1 MTTEPDVM
9 RLFEQA
15 NPVPATGG
23 IAPMVSASGY
33 LETLERKSSTMTF
46 TPIQPDAPERQNTNS
61 KRPWLMVAAAV
72 VTLALVGALIFAGS
86 RSDEDLVPADH
97 PEPTV
102 SADPVDQT
110 EPVAEAEEP
119 VSPTTAETLPAVDDA
134 EALAI
139 GEALISAVNERDT
152 AAATALLADDA
163 TVDFLSARNKEDLP
177 GLIEFFTIDDT
188 NFDIE
193 SCQPGSSYPVT
204 CTAEFSNEL
213 SRPLVGD
220 PILGTFYFQIDN
232 GEISSLALNLD
243 RNFGEQVFDP
253 WLTFIQEQHPDDFD
267 KMILFDADG
276 WLPLGPKLTEESTT
290 LHLAYIAEYLAA
302 ITSEAGTS

>member
-15 NPVPATGG
+15 NPVPDTGG

-33 LETLERKSSTMTF
+33 LDTLERKSSTVTF
-46 TPIQPDAPERQNTNS
+46 TPIQPDAPEQQNSNT
-61 KRPWLMVAAAV
+61 KRPWLMVASAVAA
-72 VTLALVGALIFAGS
+72 LALVGALVFAGTG
-86 RSDEDLVPADH
+86 SDEDPVPADQ

-102 SADPVDQT
+102 PADPVDQA
-110 EPVAEAEEP
+110 EPVEEAEEP
-119 VSPTTAETLPAVDDA
+119 VSTATAETPAAVDDA
-134 EALAI
+134 GALAI
-139 GEALISAVNERDT
+139 GEALISAVNERD
-152 AAATALLADDA
+152 AAAAAALLADDA
-163 TVDFLSARNKEDLP
+163 TVDFLSARDKDDLP
-177 GLIEFFTIDDT
+177 GLIEFFTVDDT

-193 SCQPGSSYPVT
+193 SCQPGSSHPVT

-232 GEISSLALNLD
+232 GEISSLALVLD

-267 KMILFDADG
+267 KMILVDADVNV
-276 WLPLGPKLTEESTT
+276 PLGPKLTEESST

-302 ITSEAGTS
+302 ITSEVGAS